1 MLGIVIVSHGQLSAG
16 LKDSAEVI
24 IGKSEQIYTVSLT
37 PGEDIQQLG
46 ETIKKTILAANQGEG
61 VLVFVDLVSASPY
74 NQTVIN
80 INSLEETLQDQ
91 VFVIA
96 GVNLPML
103 LEAINIQLLNTPLK
117 EGVQEIL
124 KQGSK
129 NIQSWH
135 IAMAFENDEDE
146 DDF

>member
-1 MLGIVIVSHGQLSAG
+1 MLGIVIVSHGQLSVG

-46 ETIKKTILAANQGEG
+46 ETIKTTVLAANQGEG

-80 INSLEETLQDQ
+80 INSLEETLQNQ
-91 VFVIA
+91 VFVIG

-129 NIQSWH
+129 SIQSWH

>member
-1 MLGIVIVSHGQLSAG
+1 MLGIVIVSHGQLSVG

-46 ETIKKTILAANQGEG
+46 ETIKTTILAANQGEG

-80 INSLEETLQDQ
+80 INSLEETLQNQ
-91 VFVIA
+91 VFVIG

-129 NIQSWH
+129 SIQSWH

-146 DDF
+146 DNF

>member
-1 MLGIVIVSHGQLSAG
+1 MLGIVIVSHGQLSVG

-46 ETIKKTILAANQGEG
+46 ETIKTTVLAANQGEG

-80 INSLEETLQDQ
+80 INSLEETLQNQ
-91 VFVIA
+91 VFVIG

-129 NIQSWH
+129 SIQSWH

-146 DDF
+146 DNF

>member
-1 MLGIVIVSHGQLSAG
+1 MLGIVIVSHGQLSVG

-46 ETIKKTILAANQGEG
+46 ETIKTTVLAANQGEG

-80 INSLEETLQDQ
+80 INSLEETLQNQ

-129 NIQSWH
+129 SIQSWH

>member
-1 MLGIVIVSHGQLSAG
+1 MLGIVIVSHGQLSVG

-46 ETIKKTILAANQGEG
+46 ETIKTTVLAANQGEG

-129 NIQSWH
+129 SIQSWH

-146 DDF
+146 DNF